1 MKGTTLKTRPE
12 LRLFQ
17 GAGLMCRDPRIGLG
31 PSGFEPESSGP
42 EPPRIDQATPRTRV
56 TRGRSGVTI
65 RVARGCVSILNPSD
79 SQSDRASVVLLLDT
93 QRRDL
98 ISEAS
103 DRCAMDQLQ
112 MEPRARKKKK
122 SSKLEF
128 DASQVFGTSKDTE
141 IQMDLDSARY
151 AAQKGEGG
159 DRRA

>member
-1 MKGTTLKTRPE
+1 MSGME
-12 LRLFQ
+12 
-17 GAGLMCRDPRIGLG
+17 PRSPPLWFRIPVRFSLGMG

-42 EPPRIDQATPRTRV
+42 EPPRIDQATPRTRAP
-56 TRGRSGVTI
+56 RGTSGVGI
-65 RVARGCVSILNPSD
+65 SVARGCVSMRSTFGFLGSSD
-79 SQSDRASVVLLLDT
+79 CLVLRPDT

-98 ISEAS
+98 LSTAS
-103 DRCAMDQLQ
+103 DRRVMDQLQ

>member
-1 MKGTTLKTRPE
+1 MSGME
-12 LRLFQ
+12 
-17 GAGLMCRDPRIGLG
+17 PRSPPLWFRIPVRFSMNMG

-42 EPPRIDQATPRTRV
+42 EPPRIDQATPRTRAPRR
-56 TRGRSGVTI
+56 TPGVGI
-65 RVARGCVSILNPSD
+65 SVARGCVSMRSRFGFLGSSD
-79 SQSDRASVVLLLDT
+79 CLVLRPDT

-98 ISEAS
+98 ISTAS
-103 DRCAMDQLQ
+103 NRCVMDQLQ

>member
-1 MKGTTLKTRPE
+1 M
-12 LRLFQ
+12 
-17 GAGLMCRDPRIGLG
+17 G

-42 EPPRIDQATPRTRV
+42 EPPRIDQATPRTRA
-56 TRGRSGVTI
+56 TRGTSGVSI
-65 RVARGCVSILNPSD
+65 SVARGCVSMRSTFGFLGSSD
-79 SQSDRASVVLLLDT
+79 CLVLRPDT

-98 ISEAS
+98 ISTAS
-103 DRCAMDQLQ
+103 DRRVMDQLQ

-159 DRRA
+159 DRRVQVHLNLGILRGPEDLRGIPRFRW